1 MAIPNTDIRLISV
14 KLETLRPTQMT
25 VGYREVSEKRA
36 HWKSAHW
43 KTLGKRLRAEGG
55 ARLCA
60 RSGRALSARMGR
72 QDRSRLSVS
81 SGSVFDVS
89 RSASGVF
96 RPRNPNGAGVQ
107 NNCVAANRPRQR
119 VAAVELR

>member
-36 HWKSAHW
+36 HWK
-43 KTLGKRLRAEGG
+43 TLGKRLREGAEGG

-60 RSGRALSARMGR
+60 RCQSTDPGASRDAMPEGILTINGMRA
-72 QDRSRLSVS
+72 
-81 SGSVFDVS
+81 
-89 RSASGVF
+89 
-96 RPRNPNGAGVQ
+96 
-107 NNCVAANRPRQR
+107 
-119 VAAVELR
+119 